1 MDYNKYF
8 AQAEE
13 EANESYLNYGG
24 YPSTDADFDD
34 YVEAAGGSQ
43 MLNQTGAMGAGGA
56 PPLSHTSLPCQT
68 RLLTLLPR
76 ISSVRHLPTLRLPTM
91 AVTQV

>member
-24 YPSTDADFDD
+24 YPSTDAD
-34 YVEAAGGSQ
+34 
-43 MLNQTGAMGAGGA
+43 
-56 PPLSHTSLPCQT
+56 
-68 RLLTLLPR
+68 LT
-76 ISSVRHLPTLRLPTM
+76 TM
-91 AVTQV
+91 WRPQVVHKC

>member
-24 YPSTDADFDD
+24 YP
-34 YVEAAGGSQ
+34 Q
-43 MLNQTGAMGAGGA
+43 LM
-56 PPLSHTSLPCQT
+56 
-68 RLLTLLPR
+68 LTLTIMWR
-76 ISSVRHLPTLRLPTM
+76 QQAAHHK
-91 AVTQV
+91 